1 MGGWEWFAKFL
12 GLDALLALRIRIRE
26 CLDEQLCELPIAT
39 SPLNLGL
46 AKRDGVELRE
56 RLQYMREY
64 NWGERERERV
74 CVCVCGYEKVVKVY
88 MLAA

>member
-1 MGGWEWFAKFL
+1 MEYVRLLAKTAFAKFL

-46 AKRDGVELRE
+46 AKRDGGGARARDVHGSVSYCEE
-56 RLQYMREY
+56 KQ
-64 NWGERERERV
+64 GETQGEDMY
-74 CVCVCGYEKVVKVY
+74 GS
-88 MLAA
+88 AAGGAT

>member
-1 MGGWEWFAKFL
+1 MRAKTAFAKFL

-46 AKRDGVELRE
+46 AKRNGGHGYSMSWSVT
-56 RLQYMREY
+56 
-64 NWGERERERV
+64 GE
-74 CVCVCGYEKVVKVY
+74 EKTTAEEVRGESGSDEEE
-88 MLAA
+88 